1 MPTPHHSLPVAA
13 ACHRCT
19 DAPRQKSHAQTM
31 CQASSDPALPA
42 TRGAHIKPR
51 AAPEHGPVLDLRT
64 AKEQRRA
71 RERLRSMSAMQAE
84 VPMPS
89 PRCDAGANL
98 TGWRH
103 SWDEVVEFTF
113 TTVEDECREETAVP
127 KTQIA
132 GLALSYLCRYLTL
145 AEDDSLTGG
154 GGGTQGWSTGAA
166 ASGRRPAGVRN
177 RSDPGEIGSSTL
189 ASIMAAFKHLAGVHP
204 SFDDHFCKLWPA
216 ARLTK
221 ARPRSPSPPP
231 SPPRALAPAP
241 PALTPQRART
251 YAPCAP
257 APPRPGT
264 RALARPLTRLT
275 PRSPLPPGH
284 AQGARAQAGADAAGL
299 RPLAPPLT
307 APPHPPATPRPA
319 VPRFAPPRLAAP
331 GAFCSAPAA
340 VTHPAPLP
348 SAAVADAPVLPHAVH
363 GAG

>member
-1 MPTPHHSLPVAA
+1 MAKAPTCNYYMSRSRLRRKAKYHTNSSVSAAPPRQMPTPHHSLPVAA

-89 PRCDAGANL
+89 LRCDAGANL

-154 GGGTQGWSTGAA
+154 GGGTQGCSTGAA

-177 RSDPGEIGSSTL
+177 RSDPGEVGSSTL
-189 ASIMAAFKHLAGVHP
+189 VSIMAAFKHLAGVHP
-204 SFDDHFCKLWPA
+204 SFDDHFCK
-216 ARLTK
+216 
-221 ARPRSPSPPP
+221 
-231 SPPRALAPAP
+231 
-241 PALTPQRART
+241 
-251 YAPCAP
+251 
-257 APPRPGT
+257 
-264 RALARPLTRLT
+264 
-275 PRSPLPPGH
+275 
-284 AQGARAQAGADAAGL
+284 
-299 RPLAPPLT
+299 
-307 APPHPPATPRPA
+307 
-319 VPRFAPPRLAAP
+319 
-331 GAFCSAPAA
+331 
-340 VTHPAPLP
+340 
-348 SAAVADAPVLPHAVH
+348 
-363 GAG
+363 

>member
-1 MPTPHHSLPVAA
+1 
-13 ACHRCT
+13 
-19 DAPRQKSHAQTM
+19 M
-31 CQASSDPALPA
+31 CQASNDPALPV
-42 TRGAHIKPR
+42 TRGAHIKPH

-177 RSDPGEIGSSTL
+177 RSDPGEVGSSTL
-189 ASIMAAFKHLAGVHP
+189 VSIMAAFKHLAGVHP
-204 SFDDHFCKLWPA
+204 SYDDHFCKLWPA

-231 SPPRALAPAP
+231 LPPARPRPRASSPHAPARSHLRALRPRAPAPRHPRTRAAPHPPHPPLPSATRPCSRRTSSSWCRRCRSAPTCPISHRAAPPTRYAVPRRAP
-241 PALTPQRART
+241 PALTPRWRVLQAR
-251 YAPCAP
+251 
-257 APPRPGT
+257 
-264 RALARPLTRLT
+264 
-275 PRSPLPPGH
+275 
-284 AQGARAQAGADAAGL
+284 
-299 RPLAPPLT
+299 
-307 APPHPPATPRPA
+307 
-319 VPRFAPPRLAAP
+319 
-331 GAFCSAPAA
+331 
-340 VTHPAPLP
+340 
-348 SAAVADAPVLPHAVH
+348 
-363 GAG
+363 